1 MLYYVKKS
9 LIILTCKYNF
19 NYYIFSSKKL
29 KLNCFSYLST
39 SNTPIIIMNLA
50 KSVSFA
56 SLDNVFTRLVYSS
69 TLREESNNY
78 ETMSKIIS
86 TSQANNSRLNIG
98 GEIIWN
104 SPKASIIQIIEGP
117 SLLINALYN
126 KIKNDTRH
134 TNIVLIACQDI
145 TKEQTIY
152 DVWDA
157 SSVSKNITDNYTPKI
172 NDFEMINVIGT
183 GGFSTVIR
191 ANNNVTNKI
200 YALKA
205 VSKKKMTRDMFNA
218 VESEH
223 TVWKKLSSLNN
234 KFINPLH
241 WCLED
246 PLNIYFIM
254 DMANSDMYD
263 MLKEHKLTS
272 ENCLFYFCEI
282 LCGLK
287 FIHDNKVIYRD
298 MKLENILLKRD
309 GHIVLNDFGV
319 SDKVCKKEK
328 RMCGTPV
335 YFAPELISNQMIH
348 QKNDIWALGIV
359 LYEMTGRPLPW
370 EGREKSVMFALILQ
384 SQLTLDLHWA
394 EYLNALIQMCTI
406 QEITTRPTCDELIL
420 HLVENQLI
428 ESWETVENK
437 ELVPPPIIERGT
449 HSDSTFDTERPDSI
463 MDFQI

>member
-1 MLYYVKKS
+1 
-9 LIILTCKYNF
+9 
-19 NYYIFSSKKL
+19 
-29 KLNCFSYLST
+29 
-39 SNTPIIIMNLA
+39 MNLA

-104 SPKASIIQIIEGP
+104 SSKASIIQIIEGP

-172 NDFEMINVIGT
+172 NDFVMINVIGT

-191 ANNNVTNKI
+191 ANNNITNKT

-218 VESEH
+218 VQSEH
-223 TVWKKLSSLNN
+223 AVWKKLSSLNN

-246 PLNIYFIM
+246 PLNI
-254 DMANSDMYD
+254 
-263 MLKEHKLTS
+263 
-272 ENCLFYFCEI
+272 FC
-282 LCGLK
+282 
-287 FIHDNKVIYRD
+287 Y
-298 MKLENILLKRD
+298 
-309 GHIVLNDFGV
+309 GHG
-319 SDKVCKKEK
+319 K
-328 RMCGTPV
+328 
-335 YFAPELISNQMIH
+335 
-348 QKNDIWALGIV
+348 W
-359 LYEMTGRPLPW
+359 
-370 EGREKSVMFALILQ
+370 
-384 SQLTLDLHWA
+384 
-394 EYLNALIQMCTI
+394 
-406 QEITTRPTCDELIL
+406 
-420 HLVENQLI
+420 
-428 ESWETVENK
+428 
-437 ELVPPPIIERGT
+437 
-449 HSDSTFDTERPDSI
+449 
-463 MDFQI
+463 